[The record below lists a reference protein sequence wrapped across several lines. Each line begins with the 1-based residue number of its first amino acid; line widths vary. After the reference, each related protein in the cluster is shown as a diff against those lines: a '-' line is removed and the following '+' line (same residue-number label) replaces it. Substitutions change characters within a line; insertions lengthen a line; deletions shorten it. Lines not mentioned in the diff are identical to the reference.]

1 MRIFVLIFVLWIVG
15 VVGCTNSP
23 APETQNE
30 MEKVSVD
37 ELEQKT
43 AVLLQK
49 VLTPED
55 LNWEL
60 NQGEKWK
67 INPESYRK
75 FMQIKQQLYIASGKM
90 ENYTED
96 SYRMLGEEILDFLKT
111 IPKPTGD
118 EAEAVTK
125 VVQPTEMQ
133 CKYMVEGDLQTAQI
147 SFINLSVIFDSF
159 PEYYSPLSE

>member
-1 MRIFVLIFVLWIVG
+1 MRIFVLIMAVCTGLVS
-15 VVGCTNSP
+15 CTNPP
-23 APETQNE
+23 ASRMPNDVDN
-30 MEKVSVD
+30 VSAD

-75 FMQIKQQLYIASGKM
+75 FMQIKQQLYIVSGKM

-111 IPKPTGD
+111 IPEPKGD
-118 EAEAVTK
+118 ESEAVLK
-125 VVQPTEMQ
+125 VLQSTENQ
-133 CKYMVEGDLQTAQI
+133 CNYMIKGDLQTAQI
-147 SFINLSVIFDSF
+147 AVINLSVIFDSF
-159 PEYYSPLSE
+159 PEFYSPLSE